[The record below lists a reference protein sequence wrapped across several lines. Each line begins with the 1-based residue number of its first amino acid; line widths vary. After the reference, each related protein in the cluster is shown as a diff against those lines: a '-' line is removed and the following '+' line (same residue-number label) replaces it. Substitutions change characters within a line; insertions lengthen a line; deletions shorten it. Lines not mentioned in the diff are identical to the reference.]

1 MYSLLRPLL
10 IVILMKSLMRLQ
22 PQMDLIPKR
31 NRLKRLRLRISNES
45 QHASM
50 TKIHVNRME
59 GIPLSPIDFESKR
72 KAKVNGMCT
81 I

>member
-1 MYSLLRPLL
+1 
-10 IVILMKSLMRLQ
+10 MKSLMRLQ

-31 NRLKRLRLRISNES
+31 NRLNGFVWEFKRKPTC
-45 QHASM
+45 QHDQ
-50 TKIHVNRME
+50 NPREQDE
-59 GIPLSPIDFESKR
+59 GISLSPIDFESKR